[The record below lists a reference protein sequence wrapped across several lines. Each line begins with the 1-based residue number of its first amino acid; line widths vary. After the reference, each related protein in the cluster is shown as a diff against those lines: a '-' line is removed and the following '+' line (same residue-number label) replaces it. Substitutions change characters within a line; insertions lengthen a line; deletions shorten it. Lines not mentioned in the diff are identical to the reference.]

1 MLTID
6 IYHQQ
11 FTEPFKK
18 LQQQLTDLHPALDAI
33 GYTLENIVRGRFET
47 QSDPLGHPWAAH
59 QQSTRKNYPKDGNN
73 RILDRYGDML
83 GSLNYQI
90 NPASKTAQVGFGV
103 DYAAYHEWG
112 ADNNNMDR
120 RGMLT
125 VNPDTGELAPSD
137 VNLVMDILH
146 KHLFE

>member
-11 FTEPFKK
+11 FAEPFKK
-18 LQQQLTDLHPALDAI
+18 LQQQLNNLHPVLDEI
-33 GYTLENIVRGRFET
+33 GYSLENIVRGRFET

-59 QQSTRKNYPKDGNN
+59 KPSTAKSYPKDGN
-73 RILDRYGDML
+73 RRVLDRYGDML

-90 NPASKTAQVGFGV
+90 NPASNTIQLGFGV

-112 ADNNNMDR
+112 ADNKNMQR

-125 VNPDTGELAPSD
+125 ANPDTGELAPSD
-137 VNLVMDILH
+137 VDLVMGILNR
-146 KHLFE
+146 HLFE

>member
-11 FTEPFKK
+11 FAEPFKK
-18 LQQQLTDLHPALDAI
+18 LQRQLKDLHPVLDEI
-33 GYTLENIVRGRFET
+33 GYTLENKVRGRFET
-47 QSDPLGHPWAAH
+47 QSDPLGHPWAPWKE
-59 QQSTRKNYPKDGNN
+59 STAKSYPKDGN
-73 RILDRYGDML
+73 RRVLDRYGDML
-83 GSLNYQI
+83 GSLSYQI
-90 NPASKTAQVGFGV
+90 NPASNTIQVGFGV
-103 DYAAYHEWG
+103 NYAAYHEFG
-112 ADNNNMDR
+112 AENNNMER

-125 VNPDTGELAPSD
+125 ANPDTGELAPSD